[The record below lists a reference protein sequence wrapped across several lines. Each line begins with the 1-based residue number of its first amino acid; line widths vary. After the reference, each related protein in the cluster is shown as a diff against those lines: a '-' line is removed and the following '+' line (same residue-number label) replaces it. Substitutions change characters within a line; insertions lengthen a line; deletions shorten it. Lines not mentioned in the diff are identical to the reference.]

1 VTVQPDPEP
10 VEYVVERVR
19 EAVARSDAH
28 ELGVTVQ
35 VAGGRLL
42 LTGTASSAPQRD
54 AITTVVELVAPG
66 YEVVNE
72 LCVAPATPPPAGE
85 VERL

>member
-1 VTVQPDPEP
+1 VTVHPDPEP

-19 EAVARSDAH
+19 EAVAQADTH

-42 LTGTASSAPQRD
+42 LTGTASSEPHRD
-54 AITTVVELVAPG
+54 AITRVVEQAAPG
-66 YEVVNE
+66 YDVVNE
-72 LCVAPATPPPAGE
+72 LGVAPAAPPSDGE